1 MRRRAGRDG
10 LRGAAPVQDPRDAAP
25 YLPISPLHLPYISPT
40 SPLHLPLLRYKI
52 PEMLRDALDS
62 VRQEPEAVVSLY
74 EAAVT
79 SKVTVLRVRVRVS

>member
-25 YLPISPLHLPYISPT
+25 SLPYISPT

-52 PEMLRDALDS
+52 PEMLRDALDA
-62 VRQEPEAVVSLY
+62 VRQEPEAVISLY

-79 SKVTVLRVRVRVS
+79 SKVTVLRVRVRVSS